1 MNHLETAFPDCC
13 KSFSRIV
20 YLTYNREI
28 IQENEVKILVFLNVS
43 LCEGF
48 APGYSI
54 FFLNIRDGTDL
65 TDLT

>member
-13 KSFSRIV
+13 KSCSGIV

-28 IQENEVKILVFLNVS
+28 IQGNEVKILVFLNVS
-43 LCEGF
+43 LGEGF
-48 APGYSI
+48 APGC
-54 FFLNIRDGTDL
+54 DGTDL